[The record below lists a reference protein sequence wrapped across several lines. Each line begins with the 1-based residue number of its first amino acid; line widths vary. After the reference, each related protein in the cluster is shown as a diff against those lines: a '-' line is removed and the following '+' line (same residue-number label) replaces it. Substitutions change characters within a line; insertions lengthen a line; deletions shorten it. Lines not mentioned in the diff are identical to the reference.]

1 MKYPI
6 LADPDQK
13 AAKAMGVLSSAGF
26 SKRWTFYVG
35 KDGKL
40 LAIEKKVDVR
50 GAGKQV
56 VEKLAEL
63 GIPKKKDAAKED
75 AAKEDAA
82 KEDAAEKTTP

>member
-50 GAGKQV
+50 GTGKQV

-63 GIPKKKDAAKED
+63 GIPKKKDAAK
-75 AAKEDAA
+75 K
-82 KEDAAEKTTP
+82 DAAEKTTPEKTTPEKTTP

>member
-63 GIPKKKDAAKED
+63 GIPKKKDAAK
-75 AAKEDAA
+75 K
-82 KEDAAEKTTP
+82 DAAEKTTPEKTTPEKTTP